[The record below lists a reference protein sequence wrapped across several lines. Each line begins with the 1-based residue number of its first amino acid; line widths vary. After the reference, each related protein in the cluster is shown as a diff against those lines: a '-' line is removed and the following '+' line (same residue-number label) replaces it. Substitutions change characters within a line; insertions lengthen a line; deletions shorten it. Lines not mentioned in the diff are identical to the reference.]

1 MAHSTR
7 TLRIAAA
14 SLLAVLMVGGTYL
27 STGPNPF
34 FGMTRIAGAQSS
46 EELLREYAAKD
57 SDTDGLPDWQESL
70 YGTDPSNPES
80 FQAGIKDGE
89 AVAQGLIEPKVVVRP
104 EEEPI
109 DSDSIQGIDAV
120 PDSLTDRF
128 SQTLLKQYLLSKGTE
143 PPTQEEIIAFVQQG
157 VAELSA
163 SFVPKDAY
171 SAAQV
176 RSSGTS
182 GGEAL
187 RIYAAQVDAAFGA
200 HTVSTDKNELYY
212 FDDAMKGNA
221 SALKK
226 IASISDAYTNISKAL
241 MDIPVPQEAQ
251 RAHLSLA
258 NALMQMSEISGHMAS
273 METDPLRALMGIGL
287 YQQSANRVVAALTG
301 MHGIFTALQITI
313 PEGTGGF
320 EIVQMARYAAEVS
333 AKNSAQ

>member
-7 TLRIAAA
+7 TLRLIGA
-14 SLLAVLMVGGTYL
+14 SLLAVLMIGGTYL

-70 YGTDPSNPES
+70 YGTDPLNPES

-89 AVAQGLIEPKVVVRP
+89 AVAQGLIEPRVVVRP
-104 EEEPI
+104 EEGPV
-109 DSDSIQGIDAV
+109 DPDSIPGIDAV

-128 SQTLLKQYLLSKGTE
+128 SQTLLKQYLLNKGTV
-143 PPTQEEIIAFVQQG
+143 PPTQEEILAFVQQG

-163 SFVPKDAY
+163 TFVPKDAY

-187 RIYAAQVDAAFGA
+187 KAYAAQVDAAFEA
-200 HTVSTDKNELYY
+200 HTVPTDKNELYY

-221 SALKK
+221 GALTK
-226 IASISDAYTNISKAL
+226 IADISDAYTNIGKAL
-241 MDIPVPQEAQ
+241 MAIPVPQEAQ
-251 RAHLSLA
+251 RAHLSMV
-258 NALMQMSEISGHMAS
+258 NALMQMSEVAGHMAS

-287 YQQSANRVVAALTG
+287 YQQSADRVVTALTG
-301 MHGIFTALQITI
+301 MHGIFTARQITI
-313 PEGTGGF
+313 PAGTDGS
-320 EIVQMARYAAEVS
+320 EILMMANYAAQVS